1 MFILIGIA
9 AVLGVVFSSYSFH
22 AYYNG
27 GLGTLGG
34 VAGALIGLFFL
45 FI

>member
-9 AVLGVVFSSYSFH
+9 AVLGVVFSPRSFP

-27 GLGTLGG
+27 WIGALSGT
-34 VAGALIGLFFL
+34 AALIGLFFL